1 MDGAPDELPSEPQ
14 RLKASSGVGVTGT
27 AEAMP
32 FRFVPSDGM
41 SGWIGEKLIPHPT
54 SLRMMVWVMRGDM
67 SGLQPSSF

>member
-1 MDGAPDELPSEPQ
+1 MKLLHGW
-14 RLKASSGVGVTGT
+14 GT
-27 AEAMP
+27 RWIAKRTSAMP